1 MMMIFFL
8 RNMNCF
14 LVGFDVNESLD
25 VGFCIEY
32 ESFSFDPI
40 ISDPILEPPKS
51 EFLESET
58 FVPMTVDLEQ
68 TLVHSNAKRLVDFGP
83 TDLPR
88 QRVHDDK
95 ISR

>member
-1 MMMIFFL
+1 MWYISLFH
-8 RNMNCF
+8 
-14 LVGFDVNESLD
+14 VDVNEDLNVD
-25 VGFCIEY
+25 LCVEY
-32 ESFSFDPI
+32 ESLSFDHI
-40 ISDPILEPPKS
+40 ITNHRFEPSKF
-51 EFLESET
+51 EFLEYET